1 MLVTGL
7 FVATVAFYTVA
18 CALYLAFLA
27 KGSEGVGRWAG
38 YALVGA
44 AALHIGFLGAD
55 WAVAG
60 NLPIGDIHRTLS
72 LASLLIV
79 LAYLIASTRYRITVL
94 GGFITPVTLLFLFGA
109 SLGRSVEHVP
119 QEVRSILLPIHISV
133 NVLGVVA
140 FTLAFAVALAYLTQE
155 ALLRRKKL
163 GGLFQRLPALDV
175 LDSLGFRLITIGF
188 PLLTVGIVTGGLWAV
203 KVSPDAPA
211 TITPTQALAVAA
223 WVVFAGVLG
232 LRVAAGWRGRR
243 AAIGTMVGFGFATAV
258 LVGYMFNAAGAAAG

>member
-18 CALYLAFLA
+18 CALYLVYLA
-27 KGSEGVGRWAG
+27 KGAERIGRFG
-38 YALVGA
+38 QYALIGA
-44 AALHIGFLGAD
+44 AILHIGFLGAD

-60 NLPIGDIHRTLS
+60 NPPIGDIHRTLS

-79 LAYLIASTRYRITVL
+79 LAYLIASTRYKLAVL

-109 SLGRSVEHVP
+109 SLGRSVEEVP
-119 QEVRSILLPIHISV
+119 QEVRSFLLPVHISV

-140 FTLAFAVALAYLTQE
+140 FTLAFATALAYLIQE

-175 LDSLGFRLITIGF
+175 LDSLSFRLITIGF
-188 PLLTVGIVTGGLWAV
+188 PLLTIGIVTGGIWAV
-203 KVSPDAPA
+203 RVHPDAPA
-211 TITPTQALAVAA
+211 ITAAQSFALVA
-223 WVVFAGVLG
+223 WVVFAAVLG

-243 AAIGTMVGFGFATAV
+243 AAIGTMVGYAFATAV
-258 LVGYMFNAAGAAAG
+258 LVGYMFNAGGAPPG

>member
-7 FVATVAFYTVA
+7 FVAAVAFYTVA
-18 CALYLAFLA
+18 CALYLTFLA
-27 KGSEGVGRWAG
+27 RGADKIGKFAG
-38 YALVGA
+38 IALVFA
-44 AALHIGFLGAD
+44 AVLHIGFLAAD

-60 NLPIGDIHRTLS
+60 NLPIGDIHRMLS

-119 QEVRSILLPIHISV
+119 QEVRSILLPVHISV

-140 FTLAFAVALAYLTQE
+140 FTLAFATALAYLIQE
-155 ALLRRKKL
+155 ALLRRKQL

-203 KVSPDAPA
+203 RLNPGEAA
-211 TITPTQALAVAA
+211 ITTGQAFALAA
-223 WVVFAGVLG
+223 WVVFAAVLG

-243 AAIGTMVGFGFATAV
+243 AAIGTMVGYAFATAV
-258 LVGYMFNAAGAAAG
+258 LIGYMFNAGTPAG

>member
-1 MLVTGL
+1 MLLKSL

-18 CALYLAFLA
+18 CALYLIFLA
-27 KGSEGVGRWAG
+27 RGSERLGRAAGVT
-38 YALVGA
+38 LVGA
-44 AALHIGFLGAD
+44 AVLHIGFLGAD
-55 WAVAG
+55 WAMEG

-119 QEVRSILLPIHISV
+119 QEVRSILLPVHISV

-140 FTLAFAVALAYLTQE
+140 FTLAFATALAYLIQE
-155 ALLRRKKL
+155 ALLRKKKL
-163 GGLFQRLPALDV
+163 GGLFQRLPPLNV
-175 LDSLGFRLITIGF
+175 LDTLGLKLITIGF
-188 PLLTVGIVTGGLWAV
+188 PLLTVGIITGGLWAV
-203 KVSPDAPA
+203 RVHPDSPA
-211 TITPTQALAVAA
+211 ITTTQGFALAA
-223 WVVFAGVLG
+223 WVVFAGVLL

-243 AAIGTMVGFGFATAV
+243 AAIGTMVGYAFATAV
-258 LVGYMFNAAGAAAG
+258 LVGYIFNSGASAG